1 MNYKSQ
7 EEYDQAM
14 SDNAQAEA
22 DNEAELEHQRAMDEW
37 NVEMPTI
44 KCDDKWLRFDEW
56 KPKTKTRVICV
67 MSKCSEDSLGII
79 KWHPAWRNYCF
90 FPTIDYPTVHSDRC
104 LLSISTF
111 IMQLNDEHKK
121 RTKKV
126 V

>member
-1 MNYKSQ
+1 
-7 EEYDQAM
+7 
-14 SDNAQAEA
+14 
-22 DNEAELEHQRAMDEW
+22 
-37 NVEMPTI
+37 MPTI

-121 RTKKV
+121 RTKIR
-126 V
+126 